1 MLTQCFSKFE
11 SLNSFFCR
19 SLLLKVSCLTI
30 KRRTYFSLEWYFQSS
45 FFQIVAR
52 NFVTVFDAW
61 NLNVLAYRFPGLH
74 CNATDYRRDIA
85 GIINGQQ
92 LKKRYAIDYRI
103 INGQQAPPQMLW
115 TCIKSRFSGSHCNY
129 QQCQHVPPYL
139 QLQQR

>member
-1 MLTQCFSKFE
+1 M
-11 SLNSFFCR
+11 
-19 SLLLKVSCLTI
+19 
-30 KRRTYFSLEWYFQSS
+30 
-45 FFQIVAR
+45 AR

-129 QQCQHVPPYL
+129 QQCQYVTTATAVNVL
-139 QLQQR
+139 TIATISGAKTAQLNH